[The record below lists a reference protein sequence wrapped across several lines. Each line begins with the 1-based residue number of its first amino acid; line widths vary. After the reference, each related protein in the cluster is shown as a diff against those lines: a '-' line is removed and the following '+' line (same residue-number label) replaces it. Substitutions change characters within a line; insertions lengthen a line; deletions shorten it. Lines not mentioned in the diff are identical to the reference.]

1 MKRISKVLLVLA
13 AAVFLAASCS
23 NAVND
28 SGSDNNKSPHQSGGE
43 NGGGGETVTRI
54 TGDGEHFPLIKI
66 TSLNGSSDF
75 ATKPVAAHVNPNGTP
90 PWEEAC
96 DIYFGDE
103 LIGQSTV
110 KVRGN
115 WTTSY
120 AKKSLRIKFNKK
132 QNMLG
137 LHDGKKYKKWVLLAD
152 FKDASL
158 LRNAVAF
165 EMYRKMFPKNYASDC
180 QLVELV
186 INDESFGVYLL
197 AEQQEAKRLGLTEPT
212 DDNDTKTEIGY
223 LLEFD
228 NYYTNEADNEKFTI
242 NHEQFGKLKNYAKNE
257 VKIYNPGY
265 TIKSDVNENDTAQHD
280 FIANYMNKLWEI
292 CYKAVYKNEY
302 YKFNAENSAIEAYTP
317 AGSSDDKKCEN
328 CIKEI
333 IDINSL
339 ADCYIFSELTCDPD
353 LYYSSFYLN
362 VDFGEGKDKKLRF
375 DAPWDFDSTMGNK
388 SFCISDTSHEDY
400 SKQYVSSI
408 NDMHAGKG
416 QANVNCQV
424 ANNFANPWMVIFIN
438 QTWFRDLV
446 KERWRKINRTEVLS
460 YVNNY
465 IDANSAD
472 GYQQV
477 YDDMRE
483 KWGNPS
489 GNIELCAAS
498 KTAAATSQKAS
509 AEYFKTWLN
518 ARFTALDTIINGL

>member
-13 AAVFLAASCS
+13 AAVFFAASCS

-28 SGSDNNKSPHQSGGE
+28 SGSDNNKSSGP
-43 NGGGGETVTRI
+43 TVKRI
-54 TGDGEHFPLIKI
+54 TGDGEHFPVIKI
-66 TSLNGSSDF
+66 VSAKGSNDF
-75 ATKPVAAHVNPNGTP
+75 ATKPIAKHVSEQLHSSAPE

-120 AKKSLRIKFNKK
+120 AKKSLRIKFEDK

-137 LHDGKKYKKWVLLAD
+137 LHDGKQYKKWVLLAD
-152 FKDASL
+152 YKDASL
-158 LRNAVAF
+158 LRNAVAY

-180 QLVELV
+180 QLVELE
-186 INDESFGVYLL
+186 INGESFGVYLL
-197 AEQQEAKRLGLTEPT
+197 AEQQEAKRLGLTEPEKKATNT
-212 DDNDTKTEIGY
+212 DIGY

-228 NYYTNEADNEKFTI
+228 SYYYTEKDNEKFTI
-242 NHEQFGKLKNYAKNE
+242 NHEQFGKLKNYANAGLT
-257 VKIYNPGY
+257 IANSGY
-265 TIKSDVNENDTAQHD
+265 TIKSDINGQEQHD
-280 FIANYMNKLWEI
+280 FIDNYMNKLWEI

-317 AGSSDDKKCEN
+317 AGSSDDEKCEN

-388 SFCISDTSHEDY
+388 RFCVMTPTADTSY
-400 SKQYVSSI
+400 CKTI
-408 NDMHAGKG
+408 NDMYAGMG
-416 QANVNCQV
+416 QTDVNVNGS
-424 ANNFANPWMVIFIN
+424 NYANPWMVIFIN

-446 KERWRKINRTEVLS
+446 KERWGKINQSSVLS
-460 YVNNY
+460 HVNNY
-465 IDANSAD
+465 IDTNSAD
-472 GYQQV
+472 GYQPV
-477 YDDMRE
+477 FNANRT

-489 GNIELCAAS
+489 SNSELCSAS
-498 KTAAATSQKAS
+498 SAAAATSQKAS
-509 AEYFKTWLN
+509 AEYFKDWIN
-518 ARFTALDTIINGL
+518 ARFSALNAIINGL